1 MNRKSVVNSALNIFG
16 FEVKK
21 YGNER
26 YLCDTEGNYLGIIDG
41 PLWSTMTNKG
51 EFSIKMI
58 NDEKSRLKYCVSL
71 VNEERAINMA
81 ISLDGTK
88 EFEIAVYNEIDDS
101 FGRLFISNRKLNG
114 QITRGDEVSHNFE
127 ALVTENVSKGELETK
142 VSGVSFDQE
151 FSFSKNRK
159 AKDILTRDI
168 IKKVNLMDLFA
179 ENADVF
185 DEFNKIL
192 MNLEEMVPGV
202 KEFILDNSSLG
213 NMMYNEVGSKVLI
226 AK

>member
-127 ALVTENVSKGELETK
+127 ALITENVSKSELETK

-159 AKDILTRDI
+159 AKDNLTRDI

-185 DEFNKIL
+185 DEYNKIL
-192 MNLEEMVPGV
+192 MELEEMAPGV

>member
-127 ALVTENVSKGELETK
+127 ALVTENVSKDELETK

-168 IKKVNLMDLFA
+168 IKKVNLMDLFD

-192 MNLEEMVPGV
+192 MDLEEMAPGV
-202 KEFILDNSSLG
+202 REFVLDNSSLG

>member
-192 MNLEEMVPGV
+192 MNLEEMVPEV
-202 KEFILDNSSLG
+202 KDFILDNSSLG
-213 NMMYNEVGSKVLI
+213 RLMYNEVGSKVLI

>member
-16 FEVKK
+16 FEVKY
-21 YGNER
+21 YGSER
-26 YLCDTEGNYLGIIDG
+26 YLCDMKGNCLGIIDG
-41 PLWSTMTNKG
+41 PLWSVMTDSG

-81 ISLDGTK
+81 ISLDETK
-88 EFEIAVYNEIDDS
+88 EFEMAVYNKIDDS

-127 ALVTENVSKGELETK
+127 VSITENVSKSELETK

-192 MNLEEMVPGV
+192 MDLEEMAPGV

>member
-127 ALVTENVSKGELETK
+127 ALITENVSKSELETK

-159 AKDILTRDI
+159 AKDNLTRDI
-168 IKKVNLMDLFA
+168 IKKVNLMDLFD

-192 MNLEEMVPGV
+192 MDLEEMAPGV
-202 KEFILDNSSLG
+202 REFVLDNSILG
-213 NMMYNEVGSKVLI
+213 KLMYNEVGSKVLI

>member
-81 ISLDGTK
+81 ISLDETK
-88 EFEIAVYNEIDDS
+88 EFEMAVYNEIDDS

-127 ALVTENVSKGELETK
+127 ALVTENVSKGEVETK

-168 IKKVNLMDLFA
+168 IKKVNLMDLFD

-192 MNLEEMVPGV
+192 MDLEEMAPGV
-202 KEFILDNSSLG
+202 REFVLDNSILG
-213 NMMYNEVGSKVLI
+213 KLMYNEVGSKVLI

>member
-127 ALVTENVSKGELETK
+127 ALITENVSKSELETK

-168 IKKVNLMDLFA
+168 IKKVNLMDLFN

-192 MNLEEMVPGV
+192 MDLEEMAPGV

>member
-127 ALVTENVSKGELETK
+127 ALITENVSKSELETK

-159 AKDILTRDI
+159 AKDNLTRDI
-168 IKKVNLMDLFA
+168 IKKVNLMDLFN

-192 MNLEEMVPGV
+192 MDLEEMASGV

-226 AK
+226 EK

>member
-127 ALVTENVSKGELETK
+127 ALITENVSKSELETK

-159 AKDILTRDI
+159 AKDNLTREI
-168 IKKVNLMDLFA
+168 IKKVNLMDLFN

-192 MNLEEMVPGV
+192 MDLEEMAPGV

>member
-127 ALVTENVSKGELETK
+127 ALITENVSKSELETK

-159 AKDILTRDI
+159 AKDRF
-168 IKKVNLMDLFA
+168 V
-179 ENADVF
+179 
-185 DEFNKIL
+185 
-192 MNLEEMVPGV
+192 
-202 KEFILDNSSLG
+202 
-213 NMMYNEVGSKVLI
+213 
-226 AK
+226 

>member
-26 YLCDTEGNYLGIIDG
+26 YLCDTEGNHLGIIDG

-127 ALVTENVSKGELETK
+127 ALITENVSKSELETK

-159 AKDILTRDI
+159 AKDNLTRDI
-168 IKKVNLMDLFA
+168 IKKVNLMDLFN

-192 MNLEEMVPGV
+192 MDLEEMAPGV

>member
-127 ALVTENVSKGELETK
+127 ALITENVSKSELETK

-168 IKKVNLMDLFA
+168 IKKVNLMDLFD

-192 MNLEEMVPGV
+192 MDLEEMAPGV
-202 KEFILDNSSLG
+202 REFVLDNSILG
-213 NMMYNEVGSKVLI
+213 KLMYNEVGSKVLI

>member
-127 ALVTENVSKGELETK
+127 ALITENVSKSELETK

-159 AKDILTRDI
+159 AKDNLTRDI
-168 IKKVNLMDLFA
+168 IKKVNLMDLFD

-192 MNLEEMVPGV
+192 MDLEEMAPGV

-226 AK
+226 EK

>member
-127 ALVTENVSKGELETK
+127 VSITENVSKSELETK

-159 AKDILTRDI
+159 AKDNLTRDI
-168 IKKVNLMDLFA
+168 IKKVNLMDLFN

-192 MNLEEMVPGV
+192 MNLEEMAPGV

-213 NMMYNEVGSKVLI
+213 KMMYNEVGSKVLI

>member
-1 MNRKSVVNSALNIFG
+1 MNRKSVVNSVLNIFG

-127 ALVTENVSKGELETK
+127 ALITENVSKSELETK

-159 AKDILTRDI
+159 AKDNLTRDI
-168 IKKVNLMDLFA
+168 IKKVNLMDLFN

-192 MNLEEMVPGV
+192 MDLEEMAPGV

>member
-1 MNRKSVVNSALNIFG
+1 MSRKSVVNSALNIFG

-21 YGNER
+21 DGNER

-88 EFEIAVYNEIDDS
+88 EFEIAVYNKIDDS

-127 ALVTENVSKGELETK
+127 VSITENVSKNELETK

-192 MNLEEMVPGV
+192 MNLEEMAPGV
-202 KEFILDNSSLG
+202 REFVLDNSILG
-213 NMMYNEVGSKVLI
+213 KLMYNEVGSKVLI

>member
-16 FEVKK
+16 FEVK
-21 YGNER
+21 YNGSER
-26 YLCDTEGNYLGIIDG
+26 YLCDMKGNCLGIIDG
-41 PLWSTMTNKG
+41 PLWSVMTDSG

-88 EFEIAVYNEIDDS
+88 EFEIAVYNKIDDS

-127 ALVTENVSKGELETK
+127 VSITENVSKSELETK

-192 MNLEEMVPGV
+192 MDLEEMAPGV
-202 KEFILDNSSLG
+202 REFVLDNSILG
-213 NMMYNEVGSKVLI
+213 KLMYNEVGSKVLI

>member
-127 ALVTENVSKGELETK
+127 ALITENVSKSELETK

-168 IKKVNLMDLFA
+168 IKKVNLMDLFN

-192 MNLEEMVPGV
+192 MDLEEMAPGV
-202 KEFILDNSSLG
+202 REFILDNSSLG

>member
-127 ALVTENVSKGELETK
+127 VSITENVSKSELETK

-192 MNLEEMVPGV
+192 MDLEEMAPGV
-202 KEFILDNSSLG
+202 REFVLDNSILG
-213 NMMYNEVGSKVLI
+213 KLMYNEVGSKVLI

>member
-16 FEVKK
+16 FGVKK

-127 ALVTENVSKGELETK
+127 ALVIENVSKGELETK

-159 AKDILTRDI
+159 AKDNLTRDI
-168 IKKVNLMDLFA
+168 IKKVNLMDLFN

-192 MNLEEMVPGV
+192 MDLEEMAPGV

>member
-1 MNRKSVVNSALNIFG
+1 MNRKSVVNSVLNIFG

-127 ALVTENVSKGELETK
+127 ALITENVSKSELETK

-168 IKKVNLMDLFA
+168 IKKVNLMDLFD

-192 MNLEEMVPGV
+192 MDLEEMAPGV
-202 KEFILDNSSLG
+202 REFVLDNSSLG

>member
-1 MNRKSVVNSALNIFG
+1 MNRKSVVNSVLNIFG

-127 ALVTENVSKGELETK
+127 ALITENVSKSELETK

-168 IKKVNLMDLFA
+168 IKKVNLMDLFD

-192 MNLEEMVPGV
+192 MNLEEMAPGV

>member
-16 FEVKK
+16 FEVKY
-21 YGNER
+21 YGSER
-26 YLCDTEGNYLGIIDG
+26 YLCDMKGNCLGIIDG
-41 PLWSTMTNKG
+41 PLWSVMTDSG

-81 ISLDGTK
+81 ISLDETK
-88 EFEIAVYNEIDDS
+88 EFEMAVYNKIDDS

-114 QITRGDEVSHNFE
+114 QITRGDEVYHNFE
-127 ALVTENVSKGELETK
+127 ALVTENVSKSELETK

-159 AKDILTRDI
+159 AKDNLTRDI
-168 IKKVNLMDLFA
+168 IKKVNLMDLFN

-192 MNLEEMVPGV
+192 MDLEEMAPGV

>member
-127 ALVTENVSKGELETK
+127 ALITENVSKSELETK

-159 AKDILTRDI
+159 AKDNLTRDI
-168 IKKVNLMDLFA
+168 IKKVNLMDLFD

-192 MNLEEMVPGV
+192 MNLEEMAPGV

>member
-16 FEVKK
+16 FEVKY
-21 YGNER
+21 YGSER
-26 YLCDTEGNYLGIIDG
+26 YLCDMKGNYLGIIDG
-41 PLWSTMTNKG
+41 PLWSVMTDSG

-58 NDEKSRLKYCVSL
+58 NDEKSKLKYCVSL

-127 ALVTENVSKGELETK
+127 ALITENVSKSELETK

-159 AKDILTRDI
+159 AKDNLTRDI
-168 IKKVNLMDLFA
+168 IKKVNLMDLFN

-192 MNLEEMVPGV
+192 MDLEEMAPGV

>member
-127 ALVTENVSKGELETK
+127 ALITENVSKSELETK

-159 AKDILTRDI
+159 AKDNLTRDI
-168 IKKVNLMDLFA
+168 IKKVNLMDLFN

-192 MNLEEMVPGV
+192 MDLEEMAPGV
-202 KEFILDNSSLG
+202 REFVLDNSILG
-213 NMMYNEVGSKVLI
+213 KLMYNEVGSKVLI

>member
-26 YLCDTEGNYLGIIDG
+26 YLCDTEGNYLSIIDG

-127 ALVTENVSKGELETK
+127 ALITENVSKSELETK

-159 AKDILTRDI
+159 AKDNLTRDI
-168 IKKVNLMDLFA
+168 IKKVNLMDLFN

-192 MNLEEMVPGV
+192 MDLEEMAPGV

>member
-127 ALVTENVSKGELETK
+127 ALITENVSKSELETK

-159 AKDILTRDI
+159 AKDNLTRDI
-168 IKKVNLMDLFA
+168 IKKVNLMDLFN

-192 MNLEEMVPGV
+192 MDLEEMAPGV

-226 AK
+226 TK

>member
-127 ALVTENVSKGELETK
+127 ALITENVSKSELETK

-159 AKDILTRDI
+159 AKDNLTRDI
-168 IKKVNLMDLFA
+168 IKKVNLMDLFD

-192 MNLEEMVPGV
+192 MNLEEMAPGV
-202 KEFILDNSSLG
+202 REFVLDNSILG
-213 NMMYNEVGSKVLI
+213 KLMYNEVGSKVLI

>member
-127 ALVTENVSKGELETK
+127 ALITENVSKSELETK

-159 AKDILTRDI
+159 AKDNLTRDI

-179 ENADVF
+179 EIADVF

-192 MNLEEMVPGV
+192 MDLEEMAPGV

>member
-1 MNRKSVVNSALNIFG
+1 MNRKSVVNSVLNIFG

-127 ALVTENVSKGELETK
+127 ALITENVSKSELETK

-168 IKKVNLMDLFA
+168 IKKVNLMDLFD

-192 MNLEEMVPGV
+192 MDLEEMAPGV
-202 KEFILDNSSLG
+202 REFVLDNSILG
-213 NMMYNEVGSKVLI
+213 KLMYNEVGSKVLI

>member
-127 ALVTENVSKGELETK
+127 ALVTENVSKDELETK

-168 IKKVNLMDLFA
+168 IKKVNLMDLFD

-192 MNLEEMVPGV
+192 MDLEEMAPGV
-202 KEFILDNSSLG
+202 REFVLDNSILG
-213 NMMYNEVGSKVLI
+213 KLMYNEVGSKVLI

>member
-168 IKKVNLMDLFA
+168 IKKVNLMDLFD

-192 MNLEEMVPGV
+192 MDLEEMAPGV
-202 KEFILDNSSLG
+202 REFVLDNSILG
-213 NMMYNEVGSKVLI
+213 KLMYNEVGSKVLI

>member
-127 ALVTENVSKGELETK
+127 ALITENVSKSELETK

-168 IKKVNLMDLFA
+168 IKKVNLMDLFD

-192 MNLEEMVPGV
+192 MNLEEMAPGV

>member
-16 FEVKK
+16 FEVKY
-21 YGNER
+21 YGSER

-88 EFEIAVYNEIDDS
+88 EFEMAVYNKIDDS

-114 QITRGDEVSHNFE
+114 QITRGDEVYHNFE
-127 ALVTENVSKGELETK
+127 ALVTENVSKSEVKTI
-142 VSGVSFDQE
+142 VSGVSFDRE
-151 FSFSKNRK
+151 YSFCKNRK

-192 MNLEEMVPGV
+192 MNLEEMAPGV
-202 KEFILDNSSLG
+202 REFVLDNSILG
-213 NMMYNEVGSKVLI
+213 KLMYNEVGSKVLI

>member
-127 ALVTENVSKGELETK
+127 ALITENVSKSELETK

-168 IKKVNLMDLFA
+168 IKKVNLMDLFD

-192 MNLEEMVPGV
+192 MDLEEMAPGV

>member
-1 MNRKSVVNSALNIFG
+1 MNRKSVVNSVLNIFG

-168 IKKVNLMDLFA
+168 IKKVNLMDLFD

-192 MNLEEMVPGV
+192 MDLEEMAPGV
-202 KEFILDNSSLG
+202 REFVLDNSILG
-213 NMMYNEVGSKVLI
+213 KLMYNEVGSKVLI

>member
-127 ALVTENVSKGELETK
+127 ALITENVSKSELETK

-159 AKDILTRDI
+159 AKDNLTRDI
-168 IKKVNLMDLFA
+168 IKRVNLMDLFN

-192 MNLEEMVPGV
+192 MDLEEMAPGV